1 VILFYHDLIGRWKL
15 CRCKSFQRAL
25 FKDPKSAL
33 WKLLHLQI
41 SVFSFY
47 QVIKN
52 IHMQYVICLN
62 LLWKNKILLE
72 TLFQRSKRALLQ
84 NSVVTFQDI
93 FMGPKSSPLQLSF
106 YWNFASRPK
115 RALPKN
121 LVVTLQISASV
132 RVFKERFLSLW
143 KALFENSVGVRG
155 KSFQRAL
162 FKDPKSALWK
172 LS

>member
-1 VILFYHDLIGRWKL
+1 LSHIDGVGNGIHDKRNITCSSFFSGKTLVPKKLSSSTQFLLKL
-15 CRCKSFQRAL
+15 CFKAQKSSPKNLVVTLQTF

-52 IHMQYVICLN
+52 IHMQYVTCLN

-84 NSVVTFQDI
+84 NSVVT
-93 FMGPKSSPLQLSF
+93 LQ
-106 YWNFASRPK
+106 NF
-115 RALPKN
+115 
-121 LVVTLQISASV
+121 
-132 RVFKERFLSLW
+132 FKDP
-143 KALFENSVGVRG
+143 KALFENSYTYR
-155 KSFQRAL
+155 F
-162 FKDPKSALWK
+162 LWV
-172 LS
+172 